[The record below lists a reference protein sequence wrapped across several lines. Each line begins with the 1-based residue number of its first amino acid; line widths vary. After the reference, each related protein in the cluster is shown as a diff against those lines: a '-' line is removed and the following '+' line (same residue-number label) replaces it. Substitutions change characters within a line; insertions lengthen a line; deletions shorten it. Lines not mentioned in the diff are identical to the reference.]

1 MGIVLPGGRLQ
12 RGVPELE
19 QRESMR
25 ADKLQAGKKK
35 KRRAAGFA
43 RPLPKLP
50 IMENSDNRR
59 SPDAR
64 LAVGH
69 FLGHVE
75 NELRSPSSTFPSK
88 RRSLLRKR
96 ASLPTLP
103 QAMSSDDLRLGR
115 FGNCGGSSPS

>member
-64 LAVGH
+64 LAAGH
-69 FLGHVE
+69 FLSHVE
-75 NELRSPSSTFPSK
+75 NELAGTLFDLPEQASTLVKEACIFTDAAPGDAA
-88 RRSLLRKR
+88 RRSALRR
-96 ASLPTLP
+96 IRYVT
-103 QAMSSDDLRLGR
+103 RLV
-115 FGNCGGSSPS
+115 

>member
-75 NELRSPSSTFPSK
+75 NELAVTLFDLPEQAAKLVKEACIFTDAAPGDVV
-88 RRSLLRKR
+88 RRF
-96 ASLPTLP
+96 A
-103 QAMSSDDLRLGR
+103 LGQIR
-115 FGNCGGSSPS
+115 